1 MALRFTHSVS
11 VSVYGIRCD
20 VELNGQHS
28 VRHGQHGAITL
39 IVVVLLLLLV
49 GAALSVVLSISGSG
63 SAGASAQEDSIAA
76 LLLAESGLERA
87 SKRWANGVLCADL
100 AEAEIPFA
108 RGSFVIQAAE
118 LVANACRIRVLGKVN
133 NSARMVLGDATTPL
147 FEPFPGA
154 NSLAG
159 WPEVVLQKKGLSK
172 FDAAASALGDNTGS
186 LVIQTNP
193 GNNNKFEAYRRRTL
207 SFGITGPE
215 VVTLN
220 LNYKKYFTP
229 ASVIPAEQTLA
240 VRLIDST
247 GGVNDVA
254 VFNEISNANVWL
266 RSPTFSFAVPKGAVI
281 EKLELYYKLKN
292 GNGKNS
298 LPPQTLIWV
307 DNVRLTTSA
316 AAHPL
321 KTWTEIAK

>member
-1 MALRFTHSVS
+1 MARPFTHSAFA
-11 VSVYGIRCD
+11 SVYEIRCD
-20 VELNGQHS
+20 VKLNAQHN
-28 VRHGQHGAITL
+28 VRHCQGGTIAL

-108 RGSFVIQAAE
+108 RGTFVIQAAE

-133 NSARMVLGDATTPL
+133 NSARMILGDATTPL
-147 FEPFPGA
+147 YEPFPEA
-154 NSLAG
+154 NSLAA

-172 FDAAASALGDNTGS
+172 FDPAASAFADNTGS

-193 GNNNKFEAYRRRTL
+193 GNNNKFEAYRRRAL
-207 SFGITGPE
+207 SFGITGPQ

-220 LNYKKYFTP
+220 LSYKKYFTP
-229 ASVIPAEQTLA
+229 ASVIPAEHTLA
-240 VRLIDST
+240 VRLIEST
-247 GGVNDVA
+247 GGVHDVA

-266 RSPTFSFAVPKGAVI
+266 KSPTFSFTVPKGTVI

-316 AAHPL
+316 AAYPL
-321 KTWTEIAK
+321 KTWTEIVR